1 MGASMPGGG
10 KSANVELNLVPFI
23 DMFSVLI
30 CFLLMTAAWNG
41 LESINTGA
49 PPKSLDL
56 RDDNDPPPP
65 AKPEK
70 PKVAL
75 TVTLYTDRIDVG
87 EDNNTQSIRHTNGNP
102 DYARLSQTLAD
113 WKKRYPERKD
123 LILATEN
130 RAPYKHLIQLMDTFI
145 AGEFPEV
152 GITLN

>member
-65 AKPEK
+65 PKPEK

-87 EDNNTQSIRHTNGNP
+87 EDNSTLSIRHTSGQP
-102 DYARLSQTLAD
+102 DFTRLAQTLAD

-145 AGEFPEV
+145 AGDFPEV

>member
-49 PPKSLDL
+49 PPKSVDL
-56 RDDNDPPPP
+56 RDDNEPPPP
-65 AKPEK
+65 PKPEK
-70 PKVAL
+70 PKVVL
-75 TVTLYTDRIDVG
+75 TVTLYTDRLDIG
-87 EDNNTQSIRHTNGNP
+87 EDNRIQSFPHMAGQP
-102 DYARLSQTLAD
+102 DYTKLTQALAE
-113 WKKRYPERKD
+113 WKRRYPDRKD

-145 AGEFPEV
+145 AGDFPEV

>member
-65 AKPEK
+65 PKPEK
-70 PKVAL
+70 PKAAL

-87 EDNNTQSIRHTNGNP
+87 EDNKTQSLRHVNGQP
-102 DYARLSQTLAD
+102 DYEKLSQALAD
-113 WKKRYPERKD
+113 WKRRYPDRKD

-145 AGEFPEV
+145 AGDFPEV